1 MAGSGVATLRIDR
14 PPMNALS
21 AEVQDE
27 LVLAAAE
34 LTERTDVRAV
44 VVWGGPRVLAAGA
57 DVKEM
62 AAMSYADMVLRVDR
76 LQAGLGALA
85 AVPKPTVCAITG
97 YALGGGLEVALA
109 CDVRVAGD
117 DARLGVPEIQ
127 LGIIP
132 GGGGTQR
139 LARLVG
145 PARAKDLCFTG
156 RHVRAEEALRI
167 GLVDEVVAPD
177 DVLSA
182 ATARAERYAQGPAL
196 ALRAAKAAIDRGI
209 GVPIEDGLA
218 IERDLFAGLF
228 ATEDRERGLTSFLT
242 DGPGKA
248 TFVGR

>member
-1 MAGSGVATLRIDR
+1 VAGSGVATLRIDR

>member
-145 PARAKDLCFTG
+145 PARAKDLCYTG

>member
-62 AAMSYADMVLRVDR
+62 ATMSYADMVLRVDR

>member
-1 MAGSGVATLRIDR
+1 
-14 PPMNALS
+14 
-21 AEVQDE
+21 
-27 LVLAAAE
+27 
-34 LTERTDVRAV
+34 
-44 VVWGGPRVLAAGA
+44 
-57 DVKEM
+57 
-62 AAMSYADMVLRVDR
+62 
-76 LQAGLGALA
+76 
-85 AVPKPTVCAITG
+85 
-97 YALGGGLEVALA
+97 
-109 CDVRVAGD
+109 VRVAGD

-177 DVLSA
+177 DLLSA